1 MTGKLLSWKLIEI
14 VGKQWWFLPL
24 IVLPQV
30 IPPYTAQGYKLP
42 EWGMVNAYILTHPIK
57 GPFSGFYPVFQI
69 APLVLLFAIFFV
81 GKRVTRLF
89 SAYVGLSYVAIAF
102 LQSISITNKY
112 GLAICTANLITFLI
126 LAGLWF
132 WEAVSP
138 KNEFESHQKPA
149 WKYWAILL
157 ALLPFWRPVNPL
169 TLMPDFNPVYILTS
183 GSSLSFCL
191 STPLY
196 LAILSLYFPQV
207 NKTVFV
213 ATGFIGVMMG
223 LGNMVLEFVIY
234 PSWWWIGIL
243 HIPLFVISSYSVV
256 LSFIEIAK
264 QLKG

>member
-1 MTGKLLSWKLIEI
+1 MTGKLLSWKLIEA

-30 IPPYTAQGYKLP
+30 IPPYTAHGYRLP
-42 EWGMVNAYILTHPIK
+42 EWGMVNAHILTHPIK
-57 GPFSGFYPVFQI
+57 GPFAGFYPVFQI

-81 GKRVTRLF
+81 GRRATRVF

-112 GLAICTANLITFLI
+112 GLAICTANLVTFLI
-126 LAGLWF
+126 LASLWF
-132 WEAVSP
+132 WEAASP
-138 KNEFESHQKPA
+138 KNEFETHKKPV

-183 GSSLSFCL
+183 GAGLSFCL
-191 STPLY
+191 VTPLY

-213 ATGFIGVMMG
+213 ATGFIGVMLG

-234 PSWWWIGIL
+234 PTWWWIGVL
-243 HIPLFVISSYSVV
+243 HIPLLVISLYCVV
-256 LSFIEIAK
+256 LSFNEIAK
-264 QLKG
+264 PLKG